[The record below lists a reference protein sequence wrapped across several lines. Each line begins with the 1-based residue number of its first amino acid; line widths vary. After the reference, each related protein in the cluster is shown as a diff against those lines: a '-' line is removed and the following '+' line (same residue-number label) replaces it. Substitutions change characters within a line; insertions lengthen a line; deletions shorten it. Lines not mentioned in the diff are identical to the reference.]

1 MGEDGL
7 GDRECHL
14 IAKITSLERVWG
26 VAMMKTPKAVSAAAA
41 AAGCEELGVMG
52 NRVSVGKRAR

>member
-41 AAGCEELGVMG
+41 GCEELGVMG